1 MKFLHYP
8 HFENKFLK
16 CGFIVKEIVLY
27 GVLQFL
33 TLIFRRFEKISVF
46 NIETN
51 NKAVKKQLDM
61 QARQM
66 LGEVIEVNLNYLVR
80 FATIRIGCK
89 TYAEDVVHEAVKR
102 ILEADIS
109 KVKQDSI
116 RMYLFRIV
124 YNLCKDF
131 YLSDRNIRPL
141 SDGDDEIPDHSNEDE
156 LDMEEIERLN
166 NLLEKLPEREA
177 EVVRMNVMDELSFV
191 EISHILSTPASTVKS
206 RFKSGMDKLRK
217 QYLKN

>member
-1 MKFLHYP
+1 MK
-8 HFENKFLK
+8 
-16 CGFIVKEIVLY
+16 CAFIVKENVLY
-27 GVLQFL
+27 GVLHFL
-33 TLIFRRFEKISVF
+33 TFIFRRFGENSVF
-46 NIETN
+46 TIEAN
-51 NKAVKKQLDM
+51 NKAVKKQIDI
-61 QARQM
+61 QTRQM
-66 LGEVIEVNLNYLVR
+66 LGEVIEANLNYLVR
-80 FATIRIGCK
+80 FATIRIGSK

-109 KVKQDSI
+109 KIKQDSI

-141 SDGDDEIPDHSNEDE
+141 SEADNEIPDTSNEDE

-166 NLLEKLPEREA
+166 GLLEKLPEREA

-191 EISHILSTPASTVKS
+191 EISQILSTPASTVKS

-217 QYLKN
+217 QYLKNQ

>member
-1 MKFLHYP
+1 M
-8 HFENKFLK
+8 K
-16 CGFIVKEIVLY
+16 CGFIVEEIVLFA
-27 GVLQFL
+27 VLQFL
-33 TLIFRRFEKISVF
+33 TFIFRRFEKISVF

-51 NKAVKKQLDM
+51 NKVVKKQLDM

-66 LGEVIEVNLNYLVR
+66 LGEVIEANLNYIVR
-80 FATIRIGCK
+80 FATIRIGSK

-141 SDGDDEIPDHSNEDE
+141 SDSDDEIPDTSTEDE

-191 EISHILSTPASTVKS
+191 EISQILSTPASTVKS